1 MRFNKLDLNLLVALD
16 AMLSQKS
23 ISRAAEQ
30 LNLSQSAMSNA
41 LARLREHLDDELLV
55 QVGRKMELTPRAESL
70 QDAVRDVLVRVDTTI
85 SAKPEFIAA
94 QSDRE
99 FRIFVSDYSMV
110 TLMPHLLALASR
122 ESHSVRFQFLPQQNQ
137 PQRLL
142 DRGEADLLVIPQI
155 YCSPDHPT
163 DKLLDETFCCIVW
176 QGGQLAS
183 PERAPGGR
191 LTLDAYRGAGHVVMQ
206 PPGAAPSFE
215 GAAMQSHGI
224 TRRVEVTTFSFV
236 GALSLVVGTD
246 RIATVHGRLAAY
258 GARFL
263 PVKVLKPPVD
273 VPLMTQAMQWH
284 KYRTNDPGLVWL
296 RALMLRAVVEMDA
309 ALVGET
315 QISQA

>member
-1 MRFNKLDLNLLVALD
+1 MRFKKLDLNLLVALD

-55 QVGRKMELTPRAESL
+55 QVGRKMELTPRAQGL
-70 QDAVRDVLVRVDTTI
+70 QDAVRDVLVRVDATI
-85 SAKPEFIAA
+85 SAKPEFIPAT
-94 QSDRE
+94 SDRA
-99 FRIFVSDYSMV
+99 FRIFVSDYTMV
-110 TLMPHLLALASR
+110 TLMPHLLALAAQA
-122 ESHSVRFQFLPQQNQ
+122 SHSVRFEFLPQQNQ

-176 QGGQLAS
+176 RDGQLAAQ
-183 PERAPGGR
+183 ERAPGGR

-224 TRRVEVTTFSFV
+224 TRRVEVSTFSFV

-246 RIATVHGRLAAY
+246 CVATVHRRLATY
-258 GARFL
+258 GQQFL
-263 PVKVLKPPVD
+263 PVKVLEPPVD
-273 VPLMTQAMQWH
+273 LPIMTQAMQWH

-296 RALMLRAVVEMDA
+296 RELLHQAVRQMDG
-309 ALVGET
+309 L
-315 QISQA
+315 